1 MARKGVGNL
10 CISLTFLLV
19 FMKTEFYDTRGFV
32 YCADIR
38 REPKLLRLFTISF
51 RIGCEALHW
60 RMFLNRLCCVLRN
73 NDDVVLGREGERKRE
88 RERDFDF
95 YSAEHCCIC
104 VEFPYVSSVS
114 IPGHPTILT
123 CVKLWI
129 TGLGT
134 MEAFVWNY

>member
-88 RERDFDF
+88 RERET
-95 YSAEHCCIC
+95 SISTQQNIVA
-104 VEFPYVSSVS
+104 YVSSFRMFHLFRYLD
-114 IPGHPTILT
+114 IPR
-123 CVKLWI
+123 
-129 TGLGT
+129 
-134 MEAFVWNY
+134 F